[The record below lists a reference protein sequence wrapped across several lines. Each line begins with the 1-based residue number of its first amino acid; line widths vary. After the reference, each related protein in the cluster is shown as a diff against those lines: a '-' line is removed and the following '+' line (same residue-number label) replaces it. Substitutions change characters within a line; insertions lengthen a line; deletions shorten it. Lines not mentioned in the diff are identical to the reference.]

1 MIKFKCVCKS
11 IKKSIKEKQKNEGSD
26 KEKERVRRALGD

>member
-11 IKKSIKEKQKNEGSD
+11 IKKSIKEKQENESSN
-26 KEKERVRRALGD
+26 KEKE